1 MLKTIYAW
9 MWQTFPCEVLTWGN
23 SSAPCPSTSQLGEV
37 LEQQV
42 AWAFKRDPLFHSC
55 FRHGC
60 FLSIKKESPVSAVAS
75 MVASWET
82 LLLLL
87 ANLVWGAI
95 AARPCS
101 GSGSGSGMASDVS
114 YCLSWRV
121 AVEANNAQ
129 AWRTVPAQCT
139 RYVEDY
145 MLGGQYNRDL
155 DTAIDQVFVY
165 LNGTLA
171 ADDGMDAWIL
181 DVDDTCLSNLLYYKD
196 KHFGG
201 DPYDPLAFKSW
212 AQKGVCPAIPAVLQL
227 YKRLIEK
234 GFKVFLLTGRDEVVF
249 SSSTSQNLH
258 AQGFTGHERLILR
271 NQAYRG
277 QGAAVFK
284 SAIRKQLVSEGYR
297 IRGNI
302 GDQWSDLSG
311 DCIGNRLFKLPN
323 PIAGLHNPL
332 VLNK

>member
-1 MLKTIYAW
+1 MPRDQCLVA
-9 MWQTFPCEVLTWGN
+9 LN
-23 SSAPCPSTSQLGEV
+23 TSNLLHHCSV
-37 LEQQV
+37 LELPRC
-42 AWAFKRDPLFHSC
+42 ADS
-55 FRHGC
+55 
-60 FLSIKKESPVSAVAS
+60 VSAIPS
-75 MVASWET
+75 MAALWET

-87 ANLVWGAI
+87 ANLFWGAI

-101 GSGSGSGMASDVS
+101 GSGSGSGSASDMN

-139 RYVEDY
+139 HYVEDY

-155 DTAIDQVFVY
+155 DTAIDQIFIY
-165 LNGTLA
+165 LNGTTLA

-323 PIAGLHNPL
+323 PMYFVP
-332 VLNK
+332 